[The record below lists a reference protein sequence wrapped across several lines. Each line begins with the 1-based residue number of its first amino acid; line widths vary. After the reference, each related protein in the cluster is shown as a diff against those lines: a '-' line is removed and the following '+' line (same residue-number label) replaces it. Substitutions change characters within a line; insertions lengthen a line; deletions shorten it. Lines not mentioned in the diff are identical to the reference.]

1 MKCTDVRASLP
12 LLIYGDLEPNEEAT
26 LRNHLAHC
34 SACRREQEALAAVR
48 RVLDT
53 APVPHVEVD
62 LPQLYRTQAAR
73 QARSLR
79 RWRRVALVA
88 GAVAAV
94 LLLTF
99 GLRLEIRQEPGQIVV
114 RWSDPPPHVGPAFQ
128 PDFSEPLRPAGK
140 PDLREDLLVLRELLD
155 ALHQDI
161 DYREQRFQDR
171 LDLLQRHVQALQAQA
186 DQRWNT
192 TEQDVAALYL
202 LTRKGEKP

>member
-12 LLIYGDLEPNEEAT
+12 LLIYGDLEPNEEAM
-26 LRNHLAHC
+26 LRNHLAQC
-34 SACRREQEALAAVR
+34 SSCRREQEALAAVR
-48 RVLDT
+48 RVLDA
-53 APVPHVEVD
+53 APVPHIEVD
-62 LPQLYRTQAAR
+62 LSQLYRTQAAR
-73 QARSLR
+73 QTQALR

-94 LLLTF
+94 LLLTL
-99 GLRLEIRQEPGQIVV
+99 GLRLEIRHEPGQIVV
-114 RWSDPPPHVGPAFQ
+114 HWGDPPPRLDHAFQ
-128 PDFSEPLRPAGK
+128 PDFSEQHQAAK
-140 PDLREDLLVLRELLD
+140 PDLREELLVLRELLD

-171 LDLLQRHVQALQAQA
+171 LDLLQRRVQALQAQA
-186 DQRWNT
+186 DQLRNT